1 MSRLLA
7 TLGSAALVIWGV
19 DLALD
24 TGSWREPAARV
35 SEGVADALDALT
47 EPAAL
52 AALAAR
58 PSPLESSTLDA
69 THAGLPDVS
78 ARREF
83 EPDLGPSEDSFG
95 SLLPEGGASALH
107 SEPTSAR
114 ELSRL
119 QAEEIRSRLDRVM
132 DLARGPSP

>member
-1 MSRLLA
+1 MIRLLA

-47 EPAAL
+47 EP

>member
-1 MSRLLA
+1 MIRLLA

-24 TGSWREPAARV
+24 TGSWREPAARMG
-35 SEGVADALDALT
+35 EGVADALDALT
-47 EPAAL
+47 ETAEL
-52 AALAAR
+52 AAL
-58 PSPLESSTLDA
+58 PSQLESSTLDA

-78 ARREF
+78 ARPEF
-83 EPDLGPSEDSFG
+83 EPDLGQPERSVG
-95 SLLPEGGASALH
+95 SPLPEGEALD
-107 SEPTSAR
+107 SEPPSAR

>member
-1 MSRLLA
+1 MIRLLA

-35 SEGVADALDALT
+35 SEGVADALDT
-47 EPAAL
+47 L
-52 AALAAR
+52 AETAELAAR
-58 PSPLESSTLDA
+58 PSQLESSTLDA

-83 EPDLGPSEDSFG
+83 EPDLGPSEDSVG

-107 SEPTSAR
+107 PAPTSAR

>member
-1 MSRLLA
+1 MIRLLA

-52 AALAAR
+52 AAR
-58 PSPLESSTLDA
+58 PSPLESSTLGA